1 MNTPA
6 EAPSVVMV
14 DQGQIYAL
22 LLEVRDDV
30 RDMKKDLSEL
40 AHDSRDH
47 ENRLRTVEASIPT
60 GLTERLS
67 GVEARVWKFMGGAT
81 VLGAAS
87 GFLLNRLL
95 G

>member
-1 MNTPA
+1 MDEQQT
-6 EAPSVVMV
+6 PSVVV
-14 DQGQIYAL
+14 IDQSTIYNL

-30 RDMKKDLSEL
+30 RDVKKDLAEL

-47 ENRLRTVEASIPT
+47 EDRLRSVEASIPT
-60 GLTERLS
+60 GLTDRLA

-87 GFLLNRLL
+87 GFLLSRLF